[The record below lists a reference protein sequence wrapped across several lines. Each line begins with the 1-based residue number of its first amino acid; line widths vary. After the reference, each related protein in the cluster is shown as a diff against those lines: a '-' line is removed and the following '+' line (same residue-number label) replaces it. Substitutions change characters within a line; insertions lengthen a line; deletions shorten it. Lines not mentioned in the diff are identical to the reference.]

1 MRSSFTMRQRWKYFQ
16 FHVLRSLPLYRISS
30 YLASSKKRVYQ
41 IGNYLGAQQHLVM
54 SLKKARSI
62 AIRSLTPNKPY
73 HAQWM
78 LTRKCNFRCRGCN
91 VWRQQDK
98 NELSTEQVKKGL
110 SILRDLGVVDLVL
123 SGGNP
128 LLREDIDE
136 ILQYASNFF
145 ITTIYDNGSMAVK
158 KMDAL
163 RHADLVA
170 ISIDSLD
177 PKKNDY
183 VRGVKGAWR
192 TAMQAVEDLHSEGIS
207 VGVTP
212 TVSQFNLYEIFDF
225 TKYFL
230 AKDIPVW
237 YSLYSYDSTSDQNN
251 LFKIGKKDDQFTIVD
266 KDAMVKLCDS
276 IIELKKK
283 SRNILMTTKLLKAIK
298 NLYLT
303 GERPWECRA
312 FQNFFMID
320 HVGRVAGCHMHD
332 PTTTVFDLPAIWDTP
347 ELKALQE
354 EYSKCKR
361 CTYMCYIFYSV
372 HGSVLANIQVAQEQ
386 WKNAKLIWKKKPT
399 AQLRWEQRI
408 MAY

>member
-1 MRSSFTMRQRWKYFQ
+1 
-16 FHVLRSLPLYRISS
+16 
-30 YLASSKKRVYQ
+30 
-41 IGNYLGAQQHLVM
+41 M

-62 AIRSLTPNKPY
+62 AIRSLTPNKPH

-91 VWRQQDK
+91 VWRQQDR
-98 NELSTEQVKKGL
+98 NELSTEAVKRGL
-110 SILRDLGVVDLVL
+110 SILRDIGVVDLVL

-128 LLREDIDE
+128 LLRDDINE
-136 ILQYASNFF
+136 IIEYASQFF
-145 ITTIYDNGSMAVK
+145 ITTVYDNGSMALK
-158 KMDAL
+158 KIDAL

-183 VRGVKGAWR
+183 IRGVKGAWR
-192 TAMQAVEDLHSEGIS
+192 TAMQAVEELHNQGVS
-207 VGVTP
+207 VGVAP
-212 TVSQFNLYEIFDF
+212 TISQYNLHEILDF
-225 TKYFL
+225 TKYFA

-237 YSLYSYDSTSDQNN
+237 YSLYSYDTTPDEGN

-276 IIELKKK
+276 LIEMKKK
-283 SRNILMTTKLLKAIK
+283 TSNIMMTTKLLKAIK

-320 HVGRVAGCHMHD
+320 HVGRVAGCHLHD
-332 PTTTVFDLPAIWDTP
+332 PTTTVFDLPTIWDTP

-354 EYSKCKR
+354 QYSKCKR
-361 CTYMCYIFYSV
+361 CTYMCYIFYSL
-372 HGSVLANIQVAQEQ
+372 HGSVLANILVAQEQ
-386 WKNAKLIWKKKPT
+386 WKNARRLILRKKPI
-399 AQLRWEQRI
+399 AQLRWEQRVA
-408 MAY
+408 AY

>member
-1 MRSSFTMRQRWKYFQ
+1 
-16 FHVLRSLPLYRISS
+16 
-30 YLASSKKRVYQ
+30 
-41 IGNYLGAQQHLVM
+41 M

-91 VWRQQDK
+91 VWRQQDE

-110 SILRDLGVVDLVL
+110 NILRDLGVVDLVL

-192 TAMQAVEDLHSEGIS
+192 TAMQAVEHLHSEGIS

-212 TVSQFNLYEIFDF
+212 TVSQFNLYEILDF

-237 YSLYSYDSTSDQNN
+237 YSLYSYDSTSDQSN

-276 IIELKKK
+276 LIELKKK

-372 HGSVLANIQVAQEQ
+372 HGSVLANIQVAREQ

>member
-1 MRSSFTMRQRWKYFQ
+1 
-16 FHVLRSLPLYRISS
+16 
-30 YLASSKKRVYQ
+30 
-41 IGNYLGAQQHLVM
+41 M

-62 AIRSLTPNKPY
+62 AVRSLTPNKPH

-78 LTRKCNFRCRGCN
+78 LTRECNFRCRGCN

-98 NELSTEQVKKGL
+98 NELSTEDVKKGL
-110 SILRDLGVVDLVL
+110 GILRDLGVVDLVL

-136 ILQYASNFF
+136 ILRYASDFF
-145 ITTIYDNGSMAVK
+145 ITTIYDNGSMAIN

-163 RHADLVA
+163 RDADLVA

-177 PKKNDY
+177 AKKNDY

-192 TAMQAVEDLHSEGIS
+192 TAMHAVEVLHNEGIS
-207 VGVTP
+207 VGVAP
-212 TVSQFNLYEIFDF
+212 TISQFNLHEMVDF
-225 TKYFL
+225 TKYFIE
-230 AKDIPVW
+230 KDIPVW
-237 YSLYSYDSTSDQNN
+237 YSLYSYDSAGDESN
-251 LFKIGKKDDQFTIVD
+251 LFKIGRKDDQFTIVD
-266 KDAMVKLCDS
+266 KGAMVKLCDS
-276 IIELKKK
+276 LMEMKKK
-283 SRNILMTTKLLKAIK
+283 NNNILITNKLLKTIK

-312 FQNFFMID
+312 FHTFFIID
-320 HVGRVAGCHMHD
+320 HLGRVAGCHLHA
-332 PTTTVFDLPAIWDTP
+332 PTTTVFDLPRIWDTP
-347 ELKALQE
+347 ELKTLQE
-354 EYSKCKR
+354 QYSKCKR

-386 WKNAKLIWKKKPT
+386 WKNAKLILRKRSP
-399 AQLRWEQRI
+399 AQLRWEQRV